1 MHGTPTTPSRN
12 TPTVQIMA
20 AVAAE
25 EGVEEMAL
33 PPLANVIDPDALNEL
48 LDSMDD
54 TEQTAARIQFEY
66 YDYTVQITADQT
78 IMID

>member
-1 MHGTPTTPSRN
+1 MDGAPTTPARN
-12 TPTVQIMA
+12 TATVEIMA

-33 PPLANVIDPDALNEL
+33 PPLASVIDPDALNEL
-48 LDSMDD
+48 LESMDD
-54 TEQTAARIQFEY
+54 TEQTDARVQFEY

-78 IMID
+78 IIVD